1 MSLALAVGGCHAGG
15 MTSSAL
21 STTTQVQKAELLRS
35 LHVPGDPLVV
45 TNVWDAIS
53 ARIVASV
60 PGVKAIA
67 SASHSVSYAHGVP
80 DGEGLTLD
88 QALATA
94 RRIVGAVDL
103 PVTIDFERG
112 YSADTAGVRA
122 NVGRLIE
129 TGAVGLN
136 LEDTKGD
143 SELFSPHIAAERV
156 AATRA
161 AGNDAGVPIVINARV
176 DSLVRG
182 QDWNDMTNRANEY
195 LAAGADSIF
204 VLGLATEDDVKRAID
219 EIYGRVAVI
228 AWPSF
233 VPLERLAALGVAR
246 VSFGPG
252 ILGLTL
258 SHLRDA
264 AQQLTD
270 LGEYPPDLGFEY

>member
-1 MSLALAVGGCHAGG
+1 MSLDVAVGDCHAGG
-15 MTSSAL
+15 MTLSAAT
-21 STTTQVQKAELLRS
+21 TTTQAQRAELLRS
-35 LHVPGDPLVV
+35 LHVPGDPLIV

-88 QALATA
+88 QALATS
-94 RRIVGAVDL
+94 RRIVGAVGL

-112 YSADTAGVRA
+112 YATDAPELRSNVR
-122 NVGRLIE
+122 RLLE

-136 LEDTKGD
+136 LEDTRHGK
-143 SELFSPHIAAERV
+143 ELFPLAVAAERV
-156 AATRA
+156 AAARA
-161 AGNDAGVPIVINARV
+161 AGDDSGIPIVINARV

-182 QDWNDMTNRANEY
+182 EHWNDMTSRANAY
-195 LAAGADSIF
+195 LAAGADCIF
-204 VLGLATEDDVKRAID
+204 VLGLATEDDVKRAVD
-219 EIYGRVAVI
+219 EIYGRVSVI
-228 AWPSF
+228 AGPSF
-233 VPLERLAALGVAR
+233 VPLERLAALGISR